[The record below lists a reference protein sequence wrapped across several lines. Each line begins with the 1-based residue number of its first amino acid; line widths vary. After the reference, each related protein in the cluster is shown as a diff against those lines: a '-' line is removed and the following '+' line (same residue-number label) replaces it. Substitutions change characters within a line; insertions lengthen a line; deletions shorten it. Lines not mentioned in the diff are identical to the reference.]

1 MSHLKIRPLSTGR
14 FLEAEKSNF
23 TYGVDQGLKIE
34 SPILMWFIEGG
45 KNRILVD
52 SGGSD
57 PEWAGRFHHPLE
69 RREDE
74 DPVKAIEQLGLKPED
89 IDIIVNTHL
98 HWDHCFN
105 NELFPNAKILVQA
118 EELRY
123 AISPLPWHAL
133 YYESQLIGM
142 TPPWLKSLD
151 RIDVIEGEKEIE
163 KGISLI
169 PLPGHTLGFQGVL
182 VDLPTGRC
190 LIAGDNCP
198 LFENWQSNDQP
209 GHIPPGI
216 HVNLLDCYNSF
227 KKIESIADMVLPGHD
242 LKVLEKEVYE

>member
-14 FLEAEKSNF
+14 MLEGEKSNF
-23 TYGVDQGLKIE
+23 TYGLNQGVKIE
-34 SPILMWFIEGG
+34 FPVLMWFIEGG

-57 PEWAGRFHHPLE
+57 PEWAGRFHHLME

-105 NELFPNAKILVQA
+105 NDLFPNARILVQA

-123 AISPLPWHAL
+123 AISPLPCHAL

-142 TPPWLKSLD
+142 TPPWLKALN
-151 RIDVIEGEKEIE
+151 RIEIVEGEKEIE
-163 KGISLI
+163 RGIKLV
-169 PLPGHTLGFQGVL
+169 PLPGHTLGFQGVTVEL
-182 VDLPTGRC
+182 SSGPC
-190 LIAGDNCP
+190 LLAGDNVP
-198 LFENWQSNDQP
+198 LFENWEGNDQSA
-209 GHIPPGI
+209 HIPPGI
-216 HVNLLDCYNSF
+216 HVDLRDCYRSF
-227 KKIESIADMVLPGHD
+227 EKMKALAHTVLPGHD